1 LAKVKICLD
10 CGIEFEYKSLKAKWC
25 SNTCKNKQYK
35 IKYPEKVAAQ
45 TLAWQRKNKG
55 HIKQYRTVP
64 TNKVAANLRSRLSKA
79 LGRNQKTV
87 SMSEYL
93 GCSLQELRIHLESQ
107 FKPGMSWNNYSL
119 EGWHVDH
126 IKPLNLFDLSDPDQ
140 IKIACHYTNL
150 QPLWAKDNR
159 SKGDSYEER

>member
-1 LAKVKICLD
+1 MAKVKICSH
-10 CGIEFEYKSLKAKWC
+10 CGSSFECKSLKKKWC
-25 SNTCKNKQYK
+25 SVGCKNIQYR
-35 IKYPEKVAAQ
+35 IKYPERVATQ
-45 TLAWQRKNKG
+45 QLNWQRSNKDKILQ
-55 HIKQYRTVP
+55 HRSIP
-64 TNKVAANLRSRLSKA
+64 TNKIAANLRSRLSKA

-93 GCSLQELRIHLESQ
+93 GCSLQELRTHLESQ
-107 FKPGMSWNNYSL
+107 FKPGMSWDNYAL

-126 IKPLNLFDLSDPDQ
+126 IRPLNLFDLSDPDQ
-140 IKIACHYTNL
+140 IKVACHFSNL